1 LNGPKSHNPQ
11 GKVKQKFFRE
21 WELFE
26 EVTNQVGQILSK
38 HIIYHRHTHCINIY
52 MRFYMYTSGDY
63 SGGRLGPVVPY
74 QQLLLLLLLLPLSG
88 VPAAAI

>member
-38 HIIYHRHTHCINIY
+38 HIIYHRHTHCIYICVPINIQVEIIQEVA
-52 MRFYMYTSGDY
+52 
-63 SGGRLGPVVPY
+63 LG
-74 QQLLLLLLLLPLSG
+74 QWFLISNSSELFEFSSHFR
-88 VPAAAI
+88 